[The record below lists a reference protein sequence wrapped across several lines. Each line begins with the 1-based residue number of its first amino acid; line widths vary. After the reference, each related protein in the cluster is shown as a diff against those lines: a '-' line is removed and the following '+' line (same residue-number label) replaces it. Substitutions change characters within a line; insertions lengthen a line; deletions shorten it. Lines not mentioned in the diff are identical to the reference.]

1 MAPKIVQA
9 FIEMEM
15 LEFSFKIWMLDW
27 MSWSSQTSRTVL
39 CPAWSIL
46 RSSLEM
52 LEFSFKIWML
62 DWISW
67 SSQTSRS
74 PVRERGWSAKLH
86 FRTVDFSDCADGG
99 LGGLPKLIQAGP
111 EWCDGLEFPN
121 FSVRDNSL
129 DAEISFRTVQVSWSS
144 LESFPMI
151 QAGPECC
158 GLAPMQEILKMT
170 ITTFSFYKLL

>member
-1 MAPKIVQA
+1 MKKSKEVMAPKIVEA
-9 FIEMEM
+9 FIEM
-15 LEFSFKIWMLDW
+15 
-27 MSWSSQTSRTVL
+27 
-39 CPAWSIL
+39 
-46 RSSLEM
+46 EM

-111 EWCDGLEFPN
+111 E
-121 FSVRDNSL
+121 
-129 DAEISFRTVQVSWSS
+129 
-144 LESFPMI
+144 
-151 QAGPECC
+151 
-158 GLAPMQEILKMT
+158 
-170 ITTFSFYKLL
+170 